1 MQIVEKKEALGQV
14 SPDIL
19 RLKAKLL
26 MEDNQAVTAL
36 DILLNIFDNFQ
47 NDLFVVDATIVLSL
61 NLQRNMP
68 QKVIDAAIKIG
79 TARLR
84 VFIAGKIKKQKQRN

>member
-1 MQIVEKKEALGQV
+1 MSLLGPRPPLTYHPWPIEEYTEEQLHIVEKKEALGQV

-19 RLKAKLL
+19 RLKARLL

-47 NDLFVVDATIVLSL
+47 NDLFVVDAMK
-61 NLQRNMP
+61 RM
-68 QKVIDAAIKIG
+68 
-79 TARLR
+79 
-84 VFIAGKIKKQKQRN
+84 KKCN